1 MGLLPHVEHD
11 VVTSGSVLPVDLD
24 APGKDPAEAR
34 RELIRAAEEEQQ
46 QLLLQQEQE
55 QQEREQ
61 QQQLQQQDQQ
71 QGEED
76 KTKKWKKW
84 AKSHKTNYGHLQVTM
99 PDEEETRAHLQWNQ
113 QQLQQ
118 QEQQE
123 QQEQAQAKETLTAD
137 QVVMDPLHD
146 DFYEKWWIRVA
157 KTNTE
162 IFREVFH
169 CVPDN
174 NIETWDQ
181 YKAFVPNSKK
191 VLTGHVAMEGA
202 TVENVTAKLQKVTGH
217 LVEFPTKF
225 LCQENLMGGTVEST
239 VTPMEIFT

>member
-1 MGLLPHVEHD
+1 MPHVEHD
-11 VVTSGSVLPVDLD
+11 TVTSGSVLPVDLD
-24 APGKDPAEAR
+24 SPSKDPAEAR

-46 QLLLQQEQE
+46 QLLLQQQQE
-55 QQEREQ
+55 QQELEQ
-61 QQQLQQQDQQ
+61 QQQLDQQNRQQ
-71 QGEED
+71 QGEEN
-76 KTKKWKKW
+76 KMKKWKKW
-84 AKSHKTNYGHLQVTM
+84 GKPHKINYGHIQVTM
-99 PDEEETRAHLQWNQ
+99 PNEEETRAHLQWHSGLAAVPQ
-113 QQLQQ
+113 QQQ
-118 QEQQE
+118 QELT
-123 QQEQAQAKETLTAD
+123 QAKEVPLTAD
-137 QVVMDPLHD
+137 QVVMDPLSD
-146 DFYEKWWIRVA
+146 DFYEGWWTRVA

-202 TVENVTAKLQKVTGH
+202 TVENVTSKLQKVTGH

>member
-1 MGLLPHVEHD
+1 LPHVEHH

-24 APGKDPAEAR
+24 APTKDPAEVR

-46 QLLLQQEQE
+46 ELLLQQQQEQQEQE
-55 QQEREQ
+55 QL
-61 QQQLQQQDQQ
+61 QQQLSQEQQ
-71 QGEED
+71 EEAED
-76 KTKKWKKW
+76 KKKKWKKKW
-84 AKSHKTNYGHLQVTM
+84 GKSHKTDYGHLQVTM
-99 PDEEETRAHLQWNQ
+99 PDEEETRAHLQWHSGLTQ
-113 QQLQQ
+113 QQAQQ
-118 QEQQE
+118 DQVKEE
-123 QQEQAQAKETLTAD
+123 TAQKPLTAD
-137 QVVMDPLHD
+137 EVVMDPLHD
-146 DFYEKWWIRVA
+146 DFYEGWWTRVA
-157 KTNTE
+157 KSNTE

-174 NIETWDQ
+174 NIENWDQ
-181 YKAFVPNSKK
+181 YKAFVPDPKK

-225 LCQENLMGGTVEST
+225 LCQENLLGNAVEST